1 MTSAALALSRPR
13 SVRGALPGTG
23 LARALGQPVLVL
35 FIASS
40 ALGFRLHARR

>member
-13 SVRGALPGTG
+13 SVRDVPLGAG
-23 LARALGQPVLVL
+23 LARALGQPVVML

-40 ALGFRLHARR
+40 ALGLRLHARR